1 MEAVTTRRGYGRKR
15 AETVSSRARAPNRI
29 RWFYAPCSQ
38 SIFGIQKRLPYPGSA
53 LNLRLFCMDP
63 PACGGLIAV
72 GGLWKR
78 NSRSVPEGKSR
89 PRGSEVPLV
98 RAGRASLGGCDIAI
112 AAAKGDSAPPVRS
125 KTKNNLGDRRSCAW
139 PWRSCRVPEAH
150 APTISRTAR

>member
-1 MEAVTTRRGYGRKR
+1 MGTAGRGPKR
-15 AETVSSRARAPNRI
+15 SPHVLAHRTAFAGFTHRAASPSLGSKNVYRI
-29 RWFYAPCSQ
+29 QVALSTSGCS
-38 SIFGIQKRLPYPGSA
+38 A
-53 LNLRLFCMDP
+53 WTP
-63 PACGGLIAV
+63 PARGGLIVV

-139 PWRSCRVPEAH
+139 PWRSCKAPEAH